1 MCILVV
7 SDEEVEGGSRKERRD
22 GIGREGIGW
31 EGIGREGGHV
41 MDLTLYKNDR
51 R

>member
-1 MCILVV
+1 MYEVV
-7 SDEEVEGGSRKERRD
+7 SDEEVEGESRKERT
-22 GIGREGIGW
+22 

-51 R
+51 G